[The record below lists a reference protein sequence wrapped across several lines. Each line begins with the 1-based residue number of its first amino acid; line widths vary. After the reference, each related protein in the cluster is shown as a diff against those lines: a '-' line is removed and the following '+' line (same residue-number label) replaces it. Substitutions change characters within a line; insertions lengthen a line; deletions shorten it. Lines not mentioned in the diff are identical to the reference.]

1 MKRRLINF
9 VFSVFALI
17 AFNGCSNLFEN
28 IINDDLSFKNGD
40 DSLFVKNNGS
50 DINSGLV
57 VIKSSQKTV
66 NQIVYTP
73 SQKNYFVGKVPAGL
87 F

>member
-28 IINDDLSFKNGD
+28 IINDVRKVLGE
-40 DSLFVKNNGS
+40 LFNEY
-50 DINSGLV
+50 
-57 VIKSSQKTV
+57 KT
-66 NQIVYTP
+66 QCGG
-73 SQKNYFVGKVPAGL
+73 F
-87 F
+87 